1 MLEKAPDPD
10 YSLILRIIGASLI
23 IILLFLLWNY
33 SLRKEI
39 SLRKSSEERFKQ
51 IAETVD
57 GLFYILKPNM
67 RDIEYISP
75 NFEEWTK
82 FTCEEIYQD
91 PFIWDQILHRED
103 RDFYKNAIERVI
115 KSDYKAKIPDY
126 RIVHKDGTVRWLS
139 SQIHPVYEEGKIKNI
154 IGFSS
159 DITQSKISSSKLDEM
174 SNQFQNAFDYATNGM
189 ALISIDGNFL
199 RVNDALCN
207 ILDFSE
213 DEMLEK
219 TLMQVTHKDDLK
231 NSMSMMKEVLK
242 GIRPSFELEERYVRA
257 DNSIVPVQFNASL
270 VRDGEG
276 KPKHFVAQFQDLSE
290 LKEREDQLRH
300 SQKMDAVGQLTGGIA
315 HDFNNIL
322 GIILGNLEI
331 LDSTIEAEAKQKSRL
346 QKAIKSVDRG
356 SNLIKKLLSFSRNS
370 SPQRAVTNVN
380 DCIRIF
386 QDSMSKSLGH
396 TIQFE
401 TSLLENLW
409 PAEIDESEFEDAVL
423 NICLNAR
430 DAMPNGG
437 SFTIKTEN
445 VVLNEQYVER
455 VSDSKIGDHIL
466 ISFTDTGEGI
476 APAIKDKVLE
486 PFFTTKSVNK
496 GTGLGLS
503 MVHGFAQRTG
513 GHLRIHSEIGVGT
526 TINLYIPRSYRAFEA
541 DEEVREEQV
550 LLPTGK
556 EKILV
561 LDDEENLCEVAEN
574 QLKNLGY
581 SVFAAND
588 SKTAIDILKKNS
600 DIELLFSDIVMPD
613 DDDGYKVSQIAR
625 ELNPSIKILLTS
637 GYSDNVEVDV
647 SGSRIKEELKRSV
660 LAKPYSHHELAF
672 AVRRTLDR

>member
-1 MLEKAPDPD
+1 M
-10 YSLILRIIGASLI
+10 
-23 IILLFLLWNY
+23 
-33 SLRKEI
+33 
-39 SLRKSSEERFKQ
+39 
-51 IAETVD
+51 
-57 GLFYILKPNM
+57 
-67 RDIEYISP
+67 
-75 NFEEWTK
+75 
-82 FTCEEIYQD
+82 
-91 PFIWDQILHRED
+91 
-103 RDFYKNAIERVI
+103 
-115 KSDYKAKIPDY
+115 
-126 RIVHKDGTVRWLS
+126 
-139 SQIHPVYEEGKIKNI
+139 
-154 IGFSS
+154 
-159 DITQSKISSSKLDEM
+159 
-174 SNQFQNAFDYATNGM
+174 
-189 ALISIDGNFL
+189 
-199 RVNDALCN
+199 
-207 ILDFSE
+207 
-213 DEMLEK
+213 
-219 TLMQVTHKDDLK
+219 
-231 NSMSMMKEVLK
+231 
-242 GIRPSFELEERYVRA
+242 
-257 DNSIVPVQFNASL
+257 
-270 VRDGEG
+270 
-276 KPKHFVAQFQDLSE
+276 
-290 LKEREDQLRH
+290 
-300 SQKMDAVGQLTGGIA
+300 
-315 HDFNNIL
+315 
-322 GIILGNLEI
+322 
-331 LDSTIEAEAKQKSRL
+331 
-346 QKAIKSVDRG
+346 
-356 SNLIKKLLSFSRNS
+356 
-370 SPQRAVTNVN
+370 
-380 DCIRIF
+380 
-386 QDSMSKSLGH
+386 
-396 TIQFE
+396 
-401 TSLLENLW
+401 W